1 MNKLKNTVW
10 GSLDVNIN
18 LEDKH
23 SEIEKLFCA
32 AAPKSKE
39 QKSTFVIFILFIS
52 HLPFSADLPAAKA
65 AAVTLLDHKKANN
78 IGTIKIMILLF

>member
-10 GSLDVNIN
+10 GSLDVNVN

-32 AAPKSKE
+32 APKVKE
-39 QKSTFVIFILFIS
+39 QKSNFIYF
-52 HLPFSADLPAAKA
+52 
-65 AAVTLLDHKKANN
+65 N
-78 IGTIKIMILLF
+78 